1 MESQVLFSFPVLT
14 ASNRFSCQKK
24 QLDSTY
30 WHDEPESLLY
40 KVTSPQS
47 LKNSSHTFQK
57 TIQCWRNQDFRNH
70 YLRFCFLKA
79 VSAFNCS
86 PSFNL
91 LRPGHKLPVHSA
103 FCLLMVAYRRSLGD
117 SISLLWRCTPL
128 KQHTHT
134 PAWHPGLCSIA
145 FRSSAASNELLVSAF
160 SFPIHELLKA
170 HRSVFSHTITLSG

>member
-1 MESQVLFSFPVLT
+1 MESQFLFSFPVRS

-30 WHDEPESLLY
+30 WHDEQESLLY

-47 LKNSSHTFQK
+47 LKNSLHTFQK
-57 TIQCWRNQDFRNH
+57 TIQCCRNHDFRNH
-70 YLRFCFLKA
+70 YLRFCFLKV

-91 LRPGHKLPVHSA
+91 LRPGHKLPA
-103 FCLLMVAYRRSLGD
+103 QPALCLPMVAHKRSFGD

-128 KQHTHT
+128 KQHAHT
-134 PAWHPGLCSIA
+134 LPWNPSLCSTA
-145 FRSSAASNELLVSAF
+145 FRSSPASIKLLVSAF
-160 SFPIHELLKA
+160 SSPIHKLLKE
-170 HRSVFSHTITLSG
+170 HRSVFSHTVTLSD